1 MISMNN
7 QREAFPFLGQTREED
22 IINVGSLKKSSG
34 TISKR

>member
-1 MISMNN
+1 MISMNK
-7 QREAFPFLGQTREED
+7 QREAFPFLRQTREED